1 MSRELE
7 FARKMEKMVEQAPE
21 NRHSY
26 FQLKYF
32 VIGKE
37 PTLQAQMWQCLREL
51 QARKETLDSI
61 ALEIEDT
68 EDQLEIME
76 LEKEETP
83 IENLSKISQVKLR
96 RWERQKTS
104 LQKTLKQ
111 LENRHKFA
119 LQEARFFMQAFESLE
134 KIEPMKDYD
143 DLEAQQEYWN
153 EVIGQKINLKMLL
166 QQPLDTELVQTALSL
181 HENAPVKAQITQLLD
196 RQQQQMA
203 YIREKQKQERL
214 KALKSKENNAEAF
227 ELRQAV
233 QTGQIVGIPA
243 ENGQQK
249 QSVSSAE

>member
-61 ALEIEDT
+61 TLEIEDVK
-68 EDQLEIME
+68 DQLELLDLEIDEEWDFDKDAPPTEKQKILDAKSSIM
-76 LEKEETP
+76 
-83 IENLSKISQVKLR
+83 LR
-96 RWERQKTS
+96 RLERQKTS

-134 KIEPMKDYD
+134 KVEPMKDFD

-153 EVIGQKINLKMLL
+153 EVIAQKINLKMLL

-181 HENAPVKAQITQLLD
+181 HGNAPIKVQITQLLD
-196 RQQQQMA
+196 RQQQQIA
-203 YIREKQKQERL
+203 YIREKQKQEKL
-214 KALKSKENNAEAF
+214 KTLRGKEENEEAV
-227 ELRQAV
+227 ELRQ
-233 QTGQIVGIPA
+233 IL
-243 ENGQQK
+243 
-249 QSVSSAE
+249 